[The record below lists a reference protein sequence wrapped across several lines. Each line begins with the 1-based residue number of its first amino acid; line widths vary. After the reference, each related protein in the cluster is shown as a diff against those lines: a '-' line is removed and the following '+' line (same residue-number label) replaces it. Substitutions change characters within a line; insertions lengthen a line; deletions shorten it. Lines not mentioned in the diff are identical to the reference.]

1 MSSMRG
7 FHIVISKLM
16 KQYQIDTAK
25 AEENGHNVYIM
36 TLENGLQVILLGN
49 QQGYLNIMSA
59 VVTLADG
66 VTIPPPIL
74 LSLLSMNLWNTRH
87 PVFNIGFDINK
98 MQVVLS
104 CRQALAEL
112 DQAETYNLVG
122 TFIDTASE
130 LKRWITRQMEPVSEK

>member
-1 MSSMRG
+1 MSGMRG

-25 AEENGHNVYIM
+25 AEESGHSVYIM
-36 TLENGLQVILLGN
+36 TLENELQIMLLGN

-66 VTIPPPIL
+66 VTIPPHIL
-74 LSLLSMNLWNTRH
+74 LSLLSMNMWNTRH

-104 CRQALAEL
+104 CRQTLAEL

-122 TFIDTASE
+122 AFIDTASK
-130 LKRWITRQMEPVSEK
+130 LKRWITRQMEPVCEK